1 MQNNSSFI
9 IEKGVLK
16 RCETTE
22 KSVVIPAGVKLIA
35 SYAFYGCNKLE
46 NIEMSDGVKKIKHF
60 AFDDCTSL
68 KSIIIPTSV
77 KKIGHFAFVTSSLL
91 TQIRYS
97 GTKEQWAAVAK
108 WGNWNKDVP
117 AKFVVCADGTV
128 EL

>member
-1 MQNNSSFI
+1 M
-9 IEKGVLK
+9 
-16 RCETTE
+16 
-22 KSVVIPAGVKLIA
+22 VIPAGVKLIA

-46 NIEMSDGVKKIKHF
+46 NIEISDGVKKIEQF

-68 KSIIIPTSV
+68 KSVTIPASV
-77 KKIGHFAFVTSSLL
+77 KGICYFAFVTSSSL

-97 GTKEQWAAVAK
+97 GTKEQWTAVAK

-117 AKFVVCADGTV
+117 AKCVVCTDGTV